1 MEIIYAL
8 LCSVM
13 HAGLIQV
20 RVGSVVAFSAFEIH
34 KSRMFV
40 YHKFRKFLPS
50 SEAPYALQAQMKRL
64 LLTRYSAQC
73 VIHINY
79 FSAVGVTPQVIKNLI
94 TAPLNSHW

>member
-13 HAGLIQV
+13 HGGLIRV
-20 RVGSVVAFSAFEIH
+20 RAGSVMAFAAFEIH
-34 KSRMFV
+34 ESRTFL

-64 LLTRYSAQC
+64 LLTQYSAQC

-79 FSAVGVTPQVIKNLI
+79 FSAVGVTLHVIKNLI